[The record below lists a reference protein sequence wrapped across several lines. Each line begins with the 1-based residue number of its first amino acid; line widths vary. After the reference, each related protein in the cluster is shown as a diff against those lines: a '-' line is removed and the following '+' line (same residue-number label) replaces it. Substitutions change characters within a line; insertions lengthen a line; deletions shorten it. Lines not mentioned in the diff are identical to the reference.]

1 MPLKKQNVNNKT
13 SSISTEEKMKEI
25 AAHFGAI
32 LTILGLDLNNDSIKN
47 TPNRVAKMYVNEI
60 FKGLDKNNFPSISV
74 FKNDFKYNNMLI
86 EKNIAVFSTCEHH
99 FMPIIGTVSV
109 AYFPEKNIIGLS
121 KIHRIVHFFSRKPQV
136 QERLTNEIGE
146 SLQKILQTNNVAVKI
161 QAKHLCI
168 AARGIE
174 DLDSYT
180 STFFWGGNF
189 EKTEIKNQFLT
200 NIN

>member
-1 MPLKKQNVNNKT
+1 MPSKKQPTNTIKVST
-13 SSISTEEKMKEI
+13 SKEEKIKQI
-25 AAHFGAI
+25 AEHVGAI
-32 LTILGLDLNNDSIKN
+32 LTILGLDLKNDSIKN

-60 FKGLDKNNFPSISV
+60 FKGLDTTHFPSISL
-74 FKNDFKYNNMLI
+74 FKNDFKYNDMLI
-86 EKNIAVFSTCEHH
+86 EKNISVFSTCEHH

-146 SLQKILQTNNVAVKI
+146 SLQKILQTKNVAVNI

-180 STFFWGGNF
+180 TTYFWGGKF
-189 EKTEIKNQFLT
+189 ENTTIKNQFLA
-200 NIN
+200 NIK